1 MNTSRKNRL
10 YRQLL
15 AATLLIGG
23 TFNLAAPVLAAG
35 TPAGTSISNT
45 ATGSY
50 EDSNNPGTPINAT
63 SNTVTI
69 QVAEVAGISLTTTN
83 DKPTDVNGG
92 TLQPNDILHYDYTVT
107 NVGNDATRFFI
118 PDTATVTGPG
128 TRQKVQWSTDNTT
141 FNDVAVGGTTTGS
154 IAVNGKVYVRV
165 IVKADAAAT
174 PGSSIAVT
182 LGKTNPA
189 NAQNVAV
196 DLTDQSS
203 DVRTVDNITAAPGE
217 ANPSVGPANGERE
230 SSITLSTTVSEQSQ
244 VQNGPKDQPAAV
256 GPKSTNDDFTNASTA
271 IPAGLDPATKFDPAA
286 KSFTNTVKNAST
298 TDNEVVSLLP
308 TPLADPTQLPDG
320 TLVTLSYEGKVAVY
334 RYTRS
339 TNSFAFQ
346 TAGSTGTA
354 ANDPIEI
361 TLTAGQSKNYDV
373 SIDLPANTDQL
384 KGYTVPITAFIDTD
398 NDGFIAFTD
407 KDGDN
412 LYDPGE
418 ETSPANTT
426 INRIYTGFVQLV
438 KESRILKGDG
448 PDVRSGEGT
457 FSTTQKNPA
466 PGNIIEY
473 RITYT
478 NISDAAPSG
487 GSGNKIMNA
496 NKVVITED
504 GTAGTNSWAK
514 DSNDD
519 GVIDTSNVVGKAEDA
534 KGTIAF
540 TPSDQTGTTA
550 ATDVTKYI
558 DTVKDP
564 VAPGTSGT
572 FTLQRKVN

>member
-1 MNTSRKNRL
+1 MKTSRKNRL

-50 EDSNNPGTPINAT
+50 EDSNNPGVPINAT

-92 TLQPNDILHYDYTVT
+92 TLQPNDILNYDFTVT
-107 NVGNDATRFFI
+107 NTGNDATKFFI
-118 PDTATVTGPG
+118 PDTATVTGSG
-128 TRQKVQWSTDNTT
+128 TRQKVQYSMDGTNFTDVGAGGFTT
-141 FNDVAVGGTTTGS
+141 ASV
-154 IAVNGKVYVRV
+154 AVNGKVYVRV
-165 IVKADAAAT
+165 VVKADATASA
-174 PGSSIAVT
+174 GSSIAVT

-196 DLTDQSS
+196 DPNDQSS
-203 DVRTVDNITAAPGE
+203 DVRTVDNTTAVPGE
-217 ANPSVGPANGERE
+217 ADPTKPPANGERK
-230 SSITLSTTVSEQSQ
+230 SSATLSTTVSEQSQ
-244 VQNGPKDQPAAV
+244 VQNGPSGAPAAV

-271 IPAGLDPATKFDPAA
+271 VPAGLDPATKFDPGA

-298 TDNEVVSLLP
+298 TDSEIVSLLP

-334 RYTRS
+334 KYTQS

-346 TAGSTGTA
+346 TTGSTNTA

-361 TLTAGQSKNYDV
+361 TLAAGESKNYQV

-384 KGYTVPITAFIDTD
+384 KGYTVPVTAFIDF
-398 NDGFIAFTD
+398 NDDGLIGFID

-418 ETSPANTT
+418 ETNPANTT
-426 INRIYTGFVQLV
+426 INRAYTGFVRLA
-438 KESRILKGDG
+438 KETRILKGDG
-448 PDVRSGEGT
+448 PDVISGQGT
-457 FSTTQKNPA
+457 FSTAQKNPA

-473 RITYT
+473 QITYT
-478 NISDAAPSG
+478 NVSDAAPTG

-496 NKVVITED
+496 SKVVITED

-514 DSNDD
+514 DTNND
-519 GVIDTSNVVGKAEDA
+519 GVIDTSNVVGTAKDA
-534 KGTIAF
+534 KGTVAF
-540 TPSDQTGTTA
+540 SPSDQTGTTA
-550 ATDVTKYI
+550 ATDVTKYV
-558 DTVKDP
+558 DTVTAD
-564 VAPGTSGT
+564 VAPGTNGT
-572 FTLQRKVN
+572 FVIQRKVN